1 MLMTVN
7 KIIFIKIT
15 FYAENQCTNFKM
27 LISNATLLNESDFH
41 FLSRTRHKK
50 VFNVREWSMLDCFL
64 VNSGFGIFV
73 DYSEI
78 TIHNTAFV
86 DMFG

>member
-15 FYAENQCTNFKM
+15 FYAENHCTNFKM
-27 LISNATLLNESDFH
+27 LISNTTLLNESDFH
-41 FLSRTRHKK
+41 FLSRIRHKK

-64 VNSGFGIFV
+64 VNSGFGIF
-73 DYSEI
+73 
-78 TIHNTAFV
+78 F
-86 DMFG
+86 